1 MFCHFKCTGGWPQR
15 HTEVRLF
22 RQFSHG
28 DRGMEWNKKNS
39 LCLGASVAELKE
51 MYYGLPRGHGV
62 GKNSL
67 CLGASVAR

>member
-1 MFCHFKCTGGWPQR
+1 
-15 HTEVRLF
+15 
-22 RQFSHG
+22 
-28 DRGMEWNKKNS
+28 MEWNKKNS